1 MAENTRTTKST
12 KPKKNTIPKNKE
24 WLDLC
29 SWVELNIFNYDKN
42 QKLQKAAC
50 LVLKGLTTGQNVAN
64 NKCQTYG
71 EYSYDVILM
80 AFKANKD
87 KILRAIANKDFESER
102 NKMSYVCAI
111 VRNDINNIYTRMKN
125 AEKTKAKI
133 ENVDTSAITYEGAEY
148 QSQSSVT
155 EVNDKFKDLW

>member
-1 MAENTRTTKST
+1 M
-12 KPKKNTIPKNKE
+12 
-24 WLDLC
+24 C

-87 KILRAIANKDFESER
+87 KHKQKVLNYTLHRLPYSRFLEIVNFLRIKYSIDIIIVNSAFTSIIGKLKYSYKYKLPTHIAA
-102 NKMSYVCAI
+102 SYVIGRRALGFSDSPLKHQN
-111 VRNDINNIYTRMKN
+111 RYLTDIINKS
-125 AEKTKAKI
+125 EWTKWSYLNKI
-133 ENVDTSAITYEGAEY
+133 T
-148 QSQSSVT
+148 
-155 EVNDKFKDLW
+155 